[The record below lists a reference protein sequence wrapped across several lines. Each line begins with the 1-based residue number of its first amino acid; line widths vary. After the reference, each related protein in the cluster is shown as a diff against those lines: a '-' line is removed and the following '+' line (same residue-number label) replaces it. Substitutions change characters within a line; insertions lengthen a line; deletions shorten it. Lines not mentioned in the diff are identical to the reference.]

1 MTSIAAATPTALRPA
16 DVEVPA
22 WATQADERQT
32 LPPITCTPWC
42 VDGDGHP
49 NEVFHGD
56 QWCHTEEQAT
66 MLTRDYRYRDNTSE
80 IDTVAVAVQRNPGR
94 LPEVSL
100 RHTAPDDVAYLSP
113 AEARQV
119 AAALIA
125 AADLLDGAR

>member
-1 MTSIAAATPTALRPA
+1 MTTTTEPTTTPKFP
-16 DVEVPA
+16 

-56 QWCHTEEQAT
+56 QWCHTEERAT
-66 MLTRDYRYRDNTSE
+66 MLTRDYKYPDHASE
-80 IDTVAVAVQRNPGR
+80 VDTVAVSLQRDPGR
-94 LPEVSL
+94 LPEVAL
-100 RHTAPDDVAYLSP
+100 HHTAPDDVAYLSP

-125 AADLLDGAR
+125 AADVAEAVA

>member
-1 MTSIAAATPTALRPA
+1 MTSMTEPT
-16 DVEVPA
+16 
-22 WATQADERQT
+22 ERQT

-42 VDGDGHP
+42 MDGDGHP
-49 NEVFHGD
+49 NEVFRAD
-56 QWCHTEEQAT
+56 QWCRTEEQAT
-66 MLTRDYRYRDNTSE
+66 MLTRDYKYRDHTSE
-80 IDTVAVAVQRNPGR
+80 VDTVAVSVQRNPGR

-125 AADLLDGAR
+125 TADLLDGAR